1 MAKQVLEHS
10 VLDLEP
16 RAGVFMF
23 GPYEEQLP
31 VKSGRP
37 TTHSSLALNP
47 IRTVR
52 FYRSYTEGCV
62 MYEDRKANALETWE
76 RLLNHSEIRTS
87 APEQYDELLRLAE
100 EYCEEGFITREE
112 RRAMIE
118 KATANYRRAVE
129 GIGQGT

>member
-1 MAKQVLEHS
+1 
-10 VLDLEP
+10 
-16 RAGVFMF
+16 
-23 GPYEEQLP
+23 
-31 VKSGRP
+31 
-37 TTHSSLALNP
+37 
-47 IRTVR
+47 
-52 FYRSYTEGCV
+52 